1 MSTRLLLA
9 HRAVRLPRPATESAA
24 ALRTYTAASNDKSVD
39 AESEMPLGSVGAGS
53 AAESSDNALQERSER
68 SMALVPLSV
77 IYLPPPP
84 WHTPLSAHSR
94 HVSPDAAS
102 LDSSH
107 IAADSI
113 SRVSSSAENK
123 ARHGDAQSA
132 STTDSQNTQ
141 KHGRWLLFRSVQQL
155 FSNLLTTTSATKD
168 LVSRTLDSSRTR
180 LHSIR
185 MVPRDD
191 WVKRLSD
198 ELNQITGYDRITSLK
213 QNVEETSVQFNQARR
228 DLESVKAKHTQA
240 IQGRITSQREINSL
254 LQRKHLWNEQD
265 VAKFTSLY
273 RTEYQSESAE
283 QTLASQVRE
292 AESLA
297 DKKYDDLVNSIR
309 MRYHEEQ
316 IWSDKIRRAST
327 YGTWAV
333 LVMNIL
339 ALFMAQAIFEP
350 RKRQRIVDGVDERL
364 TLALDDR
371 QNGLGDDY
379 RALEM
384 RLAGYEKESHD
395 IADRLSVITALLG
408 TVAARQEA
416 DVSVQSAQ
424 LLGDA
429 GYSDTELD
437 AYYEQQQQQQEQRS
451 IEEPKSVAEEKV
463 YTRTQAQKMAASAA
477 AATSFVIGM
486 VTYYLLA

>member
-1 MSTRLLLA
+1 MLFTRLLPA
-9 HRAVRLPRPATESAA
+9 HRVVRLPWSTTT
-24 ALRTYTAASNDKSVD
+24 ALRTYTATPSDKSVG
-39 AESEMPLGSVGAGS
+39 AEPEKPLEPVGAGS
-53 AAESSDNALQERSER
+53 AARSSDNALQEQPER

-84 WHTPLSAHSR
+84 WHTPLSAHSCQ
-94 HVSPDAAS
+94 VSPDAAS
-102 LDSSH
+102 LGTSD
-107 IAADSI
+107 IAANST
-113 SRVSSSAENK
+113 SRASSSPENK
-123 ARHGDAQSA
+123 TRRADAQSV
-132 STTDSQNTQ
+132 STTDSSQNTQ
-141 KHGRWLLFRSVQQL
+141 KHGRRLLFGLVQQL
-155 FSNLLTTTSATKD
+155 FSNLLTTTSATKG
-168 LVSRTLDSSRTR
+168 LVSRTLDSGRTR

-198 ELNQITGYDRITSLK
+198 ELNQITGYDRITRLK
-213 QNVEETSVQFNQARR
+213 QSVEESGVQFNQARR
-228 DLESVKAKHTQA
+228 DLESVKLEHTQA

-283 QTLASQVRE
+283 QALASQVRE
-292 AESLA
+292 AEALA

-371 QNGLGDDY
+371 QRGLGDDY
-379 RALEM
+379 RALET
-384 RLAGYEKESHD
+384 RLAGYERESRD

-416 DVSVQSAQ
+416 DVSVQSAR
-424 LLGDA
+424 LLGDT

-437 AYYEQQQQQQEQRS
+437 AYYEQQQQQQEQQQKQQAIADS
-451 IEEPKSVAEEKV
+451 KEKV
-463 YTRTQAQKMAASAA
+463 YTRTQAQKMAAGAA
-477 AATSFVIGM
+477 AATSFVIGV